1 MKKLLIIIPILIF
14 SGCMTQE
21 KCWKKF
27 PPSVNDSIIYSE
39 IIRDSVIYITDSAG
53 ITALLECDTAG
64 IIRIKQIK
72 DMYAGQFVKPSIVI
86 KNNWLKADCKIDSGR
101 VYFRWKEKHIK
112 EVKTKVFVKITNQLT
127 GLQNFLCWSG
137 GILWCIF
144 LIWIIIK
151 ILIKVLPAGKA
162 VEILSKI

>member
-1 MKKLLIIIPILIF
+1 MKKFLIIIPIIIL

-21 KCWKKF
+21 KCWKRF
-27 PPSVNDSIIYSE
+27 PPSVNDSIITE
-39 IIRDSVIYITDSAG
+39 ILYRDSTIYITDSAG
-53 ITALLECDTAG
+53 ITALLECDSLG
-64 IIRIKQIK
+64 KVRIKQIK
-72 DMYAGQFVKPSIVI
+72 DFYAGQFVKPSIVI
-86 KNNWLKADCKIDSGR
+86 RDNWLKADCKIDSGR
-101 VYFRWKEKHIK
+101 VYFTWKETHVK
-112 EVKTKVFVKITNQLT
+112 EVKTKVFVKITNKLT